1 MDTITYENHTY
12 EIVDEIPVG
21 YLIWNIGEHAPEG
34 YLPLCK
40 PLFPQPFPGSYRI
53 DGDTL
58 KAIKADDAQVI
69 LTVVHIADTLPAM
82 ETYVKRHD
90 HSARPVTMERVK
102 RCREAIP
109 ALRKVK
115 GWQNLKKWEELVH
128 EV

>member
-1 MDTITYENHTY
+1 METVTHENHTY
-12 EIVDEIPVG
+12 EIVDEIPAG

-40 PLFPQPFPGSYRI
+40 PLFPQPFSGAHRI

-58 KAIKADDAQVI
+58 KAIKTEDAQVI
-69 LTVVHIADTLPAM
+69 LKAVHIEDTLPAM
-82 ETYVKRHD
+82 ETYVRRYGR
-90 HSARPVTMERVK
+90 SVRQGTRERVK
-102 RCREAIP
+102 CCREAIP

-115 GWQNLKKWEELVH
+115 GWQNLKTWEELCC